1 MDIEPSWGNWSEVPA
16 GKAKAWGNIETD
28 LEDIGWGLVWMHIA
42 EGRENEQDNEV
53 SRSLNLGE
61 FVD

>member
-1 MDIEPSWGNWSEVPA
+1 MPA

-28 LEDIGWGLVWMHIA
+28 LKDIEWSLVWMHIA
-42 EGRENEQDNEV
+42 EGRENEEDSEV